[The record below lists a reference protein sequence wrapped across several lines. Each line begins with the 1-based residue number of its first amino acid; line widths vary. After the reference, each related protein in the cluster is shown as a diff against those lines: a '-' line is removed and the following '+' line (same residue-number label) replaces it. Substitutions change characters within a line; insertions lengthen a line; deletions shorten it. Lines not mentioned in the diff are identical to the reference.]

1 MKKEELINL
10 PRTIQARNF
19 AIELLKDGN
28 IHTRKELGKYIRER
42 GKAYG
47 LNEFRESHIAAGIR
61 EASIFLGCAKPERG
75 VYQHYRK
82 NA

>member
-1 MKKEELINL
+1 MKREELIDL
-10 PRTIQARNF
+10 PRTIQAKNL

-28 IHTRKELGKYIRER
+28 IHTRKELGDYIREK

-47 LNEFRESHIAAGIR
+47 LNEYRESHIAAGIR
-61 EASIFLGCAKPERG
+61 EASIFLGCAKPEKG
-75 VYQHYRK
+75 VYQYYRK